1 MTNDKMKWFAEVRFW
16 ERVRPGRSEPRPR
29 KSRLK
34 RAVFSPNGA
43 ASSSPG
49 LPAPRGLPW
58 VCVRDLSPTPTGLR
72 RVHGDEDRNSVGVG
86 HSLSFDSAL
95 RIGLSVPRGFL
106 WDDLRRTTRD
116 SKTGPPSLLPSPPG
130 RGRIVRCF
138 LAMSRVSLVSGTAA
152 RTLRQRT
159 SRPGRPSFPKP
170 AERHSLSP
178 GERAG
183 VRAGVTLPTM
193 VGHSAVNT
201 LNATP
206 RTDSHEF
213 SGKSFL
219 R

>member
-1 MTNDKMKWFAEVRFW
+1 MTNDEKKRFAEVKFL

-58 VCVRDLSPTPTGLR
+58 VCARHLSPTPTGLR
-72 RVHGDEDRNSVGVG
+72 PVRAGAGRNSVGVG
-86 HSLSFDSAL
+86 HSLSCDSAL
-95 RIGLSVPRGFL
+95 RIGLSVLRGFL

-116 SKTGPPSLLPSPPG
+116 SKVGPPSPLPSPPG

-138 LAMSRVSLVSGTAA
+138 LAMSRVSFVSGTAA

-193 VGHSAVNT
+193 VGNSAVNT

-206 RTDSHEF
+206 RTASHEF
-213 SGKSFL
+213 SGRSFF